1 MKIAIDTRWI
11 FPEISGIGAY
21 TLELL
26 REFRDLDLENE
37 YLLVFNNADVMART
51 MKETGLDKATNFK
64 AQLINCGV
72 FSPASQL
79 LIPRLLT
86 REGCDV
92 FHSPNYM
99 IPLFWPSRTS
109 RPKIVTTIHDV
120 IPLVFKN
127 HAPRSK
133 KSRLFAV
140 FVWVMRRVGRISDS
154 ILTVSEASR
163 LDVLKHLEIPENST
177 GKVKAIYNGV
187 SADFCPEENLSTP
200 SQGGS
205 RERKLLYVGRADPYK
220 NLCVLVKVLAV
231 LRNQCPFPVTLTV
244 AGSRDD
250 RYPEAEDLAKELDLT
265 DAMTWT
271 GYLTREELI
280 QAYRTADVLV
290 HPSRYEG
297 FGLQVLEAMSCGLPV
312 VCSDG
317 GSLPEVAGDA
327 ALVVSPDDVDGYVRC
342 VGKVLKDSG
351 TRAKLVEAGFKQAG
365 GFTWRRSAEATLEV
379 YRKLWTGLGKPLPLP
394 SKT

>member
-21 TLELL
+21 TQELL
-26 REFRDLDLENE
+26 REFRELDVGNE
-37 YLLVFNNADVMART
+37 YLLIFNNADVMART
-51 MKETGLDKATNFK
+51 MQDAGLNNAGNFK
-64 AQLINCGV
+64 TLLVDCGV

-79 LIPRLLT
+79 LIPRLLA

-99 IPLFWPSRTS
+99 IPLFWPNRTS

-127 HAPRSK
+127 HAPKSK
-133 KSRLFAV
+133 KSRMFAV
-140 FVWVMRRVGRISDS
+140 FVWIMKRVGKISDT

-163 LDVLKHLEIPENST
+163 LDVLKHLEIPEKSA
-177 GKVKAIYNGV
+177 GKVKAVYNGV
-187 SADFCPEENLSTP
+187 SAHFRPQENPSTSSP
-200 SQGGS
+200 DGS
-205 RERKLLYVGRADPYK
+205 RERRLLYVGRADPYK
-220 NLCVLVKVLAV
+220 NLCVLVRILAV
-231 LRNQCPFPVTLTV
+231 LRNQCSFPVTLTV

-250 RYPEAEDLAKELDLT
+250 RYPEAEHLAKELGLT

-271 GYLTREELI
+271 GYLTRQELI
-280 QAYRTADVLV
+280 EAYREADVLV

-327 ALVVSPDDVDGYVRC
+327 ALVVPPDDLDGYVRC
-342 VGKVLKDSG
+342 VSKILTDGD
-351 TRAKLVEAGFKQAG
+351 TRKKLVEAGFRQAAE
-365 GFTWRRSAEATLEV
+365 FTWKRSAEATLEA
-379 YRKLWTGLGKPLPLP
+379 YGKLMQ
-394 SKT
+394 